1 MKFSFFRKRF
11 VFATFSL
18 GVVFL
23 LSGIASAQGVKQEIL
38 DRMDGNYK
46 TLTSLTANV
55 KMDKTDANL
64 GTTDSQVGAVNFL
77 PKSKKHA
84 MYIRLDWEKPDSSM
98 VVIDKK
104 YQLYNRKTNQVI
116 QGSTDSVKSSGK
128 AGNALGFLSMSRREL
143 MDNYDI
149 KYVGQ
154 EDLPGGIATWHL
166 FMTPKGKAS
175 YKSADLWVD
184 KDGMPRQ
191 ARVTEMN
198 NDTTVILLSNI
209 QKNPTIKAEVFKLD
223 TKGAKVVES

>member
-11 VFATFSL
+11 VFAAFSL

-23 LSGIASAQGVKQEIL
+23 LSGIVSAQGVKQEIL

-46 TLTSLTANV
+46 SLTSLKADV

-64 GTTDSQVGAVNFL
+64 GVTDSRFGSVNFL
-77 PKSKKHA
+77 PKSNKHPMYVRIDWKKPN
-84 MYIRLDWEKPDSSM
+84 ESM
-98 VVIDKK
+98 VGIDKR
-104 YQLYNRKTNQVI
+104 YQIYRPEINQVI
-116 QGSTDSVKSSGK
+116 QGSTDSAKSSNK
-128 AGNALGFLSMSRREL
+128 AGNALSFLSMSRREL

-154 EDLPGGIATWHL
+154 EDIPGGIATWHL

-191 ARVTEMN
+191 ARVTELN
-198 NDTTVILLSNI
+198 NDTTVILLTNI
-209 QKNPTIKAEVFKLD
+209 QKNPTIKADIFKLD
-223 TKGAKVVES
+223 TKGAKVVEG